1 MDLVNIGKRFA
12 KIRFQL
18 GLSQIEFAKSLTEFS
33 KDYPNTDQRKISRI
47 ERGEQAINGKLL
59 HQLREQYDV
68 SSEWLMHG
76 IGEMFGQAPKL
87 KASPEE
93 DWRLVNA
100 EKRIKELEDLVDN
113 QKMIIDALR
122 KIVD

>member
-1 MDLVNIGKRFA
+1 MDLVNIGKRYA

-18 GLSQIEFAKSLTEFS
+18 WLSQIEFAKSVTEFS

>member
-1 MDLVNIGKRFA
+1 
-12 KIRFQL
+12 
-18 GLSQIEFAKSLTEFS
+18 
-33 KDYPNTDQRKISRI
+33 
-47 ERGEQAINGKLL
+47 
-59 HQLREQYDV
+59 
-68 SSEWLMHG
+68 MHG
-76 IGEMFGQAPKL
+76 ILEMFGQAPKL